1 MQSVPLPVVSRLL
14 GHSQARM
21 TLRYAHVGDREIEAA
36 AERIGCAIAAL
47 LDEPATVPPEP
58 KTAGKLNR
66 PSGSHGGTAVP
77 AAEAAVNV
85 LTLNCASGTLLRDME
100 TVNALELRQSLGKV
114 LDQLER
120 GGEPIL
126 VCRRRTPAA
135 ALVSLKDYR
144 ERFVDREADDQ
155 RREVV
160 ARLKQLKFRSPAA
173 GTTLDVLRDL
183 RS

>member
-1 MQSVPLPVVSRLL
+1 M
-14 GHSQARM
+14 
-21 TLRYAHVGDREIEAA
+21 
-36 AERIGCAIAAL
+36 
-47 LDEPATVPPEP
+47 
-58 KTAGKLNR
+58 N
-66 PSGSHGGTAVP
+66 
-77 AAEAAVNV
+77 
-85 LTLNCASGTLLRDME
+85 LTLKCAGAMLPADME

-144 ERFVDREADDQ
+144 ERFVDRDADDQ
-155 RREVV
+155 RRTVV
-160 ARLKQLKFRSPAA
+160 ARLRQLKFESPAT